1 MVKKKTE
8 KKVTEPKIV
17 DRAGNVR
24 VVDCGVGR
32 YALAMSRQTEHFS
45 DFLNWEGFDWD
56 SDPVSVGGV
65 RTVPWGPRDNMP
77 QQIRDLLEKNNI
89 GPGIIARKLGLIY
102 GQGPELY
109 RTVYNGGEP
118 EREWV
123 EDENVAAWLR
133 TWNYREYTRNA
144 LNEYLHMNGHF
155 TRYVMTK
162 SVRVGKPRIARLDC
176 LPTKDCRLVWPGNA
190 EGYLQNPM
198 MQDVRQVLVGD
209 IARSRAL
216 RLFPIWDGQPD
227 DHEAY
232 VGYHRLGS
240 FGRTLYSICS
250 FHGSLPWLE
259 NANDISDIVR
269 ILNENMIA
277 AAYIVHEPAEYWE
290 RKRIQLMEDHDD
302 WGPGRVNQELEKM
315 REDIT
320 KKLAEV
326 MAGKR
331 NAGKFFTCIDFNDD
345 RGNKQEWKVEPID
358 MNIDKY
364 ISAQQKI
371 SKIADSASTSG
382 FGLAASLSNII
393 IDGKSDSGSQMLY
406 AVKLF
411 FAADTQVAE
420 DIVLEALNNALHL
433 NFPGKRDLQFGF
445 YHKIIQK
452 EDNVSAGERAI
463 NNV

>member
-1 MVKKKTE
+1 MEE
-8 KKVTEPKIV
+8 KSRIV
-17 DRAGNVR
+17 DKAGR
-24 VVDCGVGR
+24 LCVVDCGVGT
-32 YALAMSRQTEHFS
+32 YAIAMSRRTQHFS

-65 RTVPWGPRDNMP
+65 RTVPWGPKDNMP
-77 QQIRDLLEKNNI
+77 TQIRDLLEKNNI
-89 GPGIIARKLGLIY
+89 GPGIIQRKLGLIY
-102 GQGPELY
+102 GQGIQLY
-109 RTVYNGGEP
+109 YTVFRDGEP
-118 EREWV
+118 QRVWV
-123 EDENVAAWLR
+123 EDESVAAWLR
-133 TWNYREYTRNA
+133 TWNYKEYVRQA
-144 LNEYLHMNGHF
+144 LTEYLHMNGHF
-155 TRYVMTK
+155 TKYVMTK
-162 SVRVGKPRIARLDC
+162 GVRIGKPRVARLEA
-176 LPTKDCRLVWPGNA
+176 LPTKDCRLVWPSSS
-190 EGYLQNPM
+190 EGYLAHPM
-198 MQDVRQVLVGD
+198 PQDIRQVLFGD
-209 IARSRAL
+209 IDRSRDL
-216 RLFPIWDGQPD
+216 RLFPMWDAD
-227 DHEAY
+227 DIEHESLI
-232 VGYHRLGS
+232 GYHRLGS
-240 FGRTLYSICS
+240 FGRTLYAICS

-277 AAYIVHEPAEYWE
+277 AAYIVHEPSAYWE
-290 RKRIQLMEDHDD
+290 QRKLQMMEDHPEWSDATI
-302 WGPGRVNQELEKM
+302 NKNLEQL

-326 MAGKR
+326 MAGKK
-331 NAGKFFTCIDFNDD
+331 NAGKFFTVIDFVDD
-345 RGNKQEWKVEPID
+345 RGNKQEWSVEPID

-364 ISAQQKI
+364 IAAQQKI

-420 DIVLEALNNALHL
+420 EIVLEALNNALHV
-433 NFPGKRDLQFGF
+433 NFPGKKRLQFGF

>member
-1 MVKKKTE
+1 MEDVKKGK
-8 KKVTEPKIV
+8 EPKIV
-17 DRAGNVR
+17 DRAGNVC
-24 VVDCGVGR
+24 VVDCGVGT
-32 YALAMSRQTEHFS
+32 YAIAMSRRTERFS
-45 DFLNWEGFDWD
+45 DFLNWDGFDWD

-77 QQIRDLLEKNNI
+77 TQIRDLLEKNNI
-89 GPGIIARKLGLIY
+89 GPGIISRKLGLIY
-102 GQGPELY
+102 GQGVQLY
-109 RTVYNGGEP
+109 RTTFEDGEP
-118 EREWV
+118 QREWV
-123 EDENVAAWLR
+123 EDEEVNSWLR
-133 TWNYREYTRNA
+133 SWNYKEYVRQS

-155 TRYVMTK
+155 TKYVMAK
-162 SVRVGKPRIARLDC
+162 SVRIGKMRVAHLES
-176 LPTKDCRLVWPGNA
+176 LPTKDCRLVWPGDA
-190 EGYLQNPM
+190 DGYLSHPM
-198 MQDVRQVLVGD
+198 PQDIRQVLVGD
-209 IARSRAL
+209 IARNRSL
-216 RLFPIWDGQPD
+216 RIFPIWNPGDVS
-227 DHEAY
+227 HEAF

-259 NANDISDIVR
+259 NANDISEIVR

-277 AAYIVHEPAEYWE
+277 AAYIVHEPSAYWTQ
-290 RKRIQLMEDHDD
+290 RKIQLIEDHQE
-302 WGPGRVNQELEKM
+302 WSLATVNKKLEEL
-315 REDIT
+315 REQIT

-326 MAGKR
+326 MAGKK
-331 NAGKFFTCIDFNDD
+331 NAGKFFTCIDFVDD

-364 ISAQQKI
+364 INAQQKI

-411 FAADTQVAE
+411 FAADTQIAE
-420 DIVLEALNNALHL
+420 EIVLEALNNALHI
-433 NFPGKRDLQFGF
+433 NFPGKNDLQFGF

-452 EDNVSAGERAI
+452 EDNVSAGERAL

>member
-56 SDPVSVGGV
+56 SDPVSIGGV
-65 RTVPWGPRDNMP
+65 QTVPWGPKDNMP

-331 NAGKFFTCIDFNDD
+331 NAGKFFTCIDFTDD

-433 NFPGKRDLQFGF
+433 NFPSKRDLQFGF

>member
-1 MVKKKTE
+1 MAKKKIEKTE
-8 KKVTEPKIV
+8 SKIV

-24 VVDCGVGR
+24 VVDCGVGTIAV
-32 YALAMSRQTEHFS
+32 ALSHRTEHFS

-56 SDPVSVGGV
+56 SDPESVGGV
-65 RTVPWGPRDNMP
+65 RIVPWGPRNNMP

-102 GQGPELY
+102 GQGPQLY
-109 RTVYNGGEP
+109 RTVFTEGEP
-118 EREWV
+118 DREWV
-123 EDENVAAWLR
+123 EDEDVMAWLR
-133 TWNYREYTRNA
+133 TWNYKEYTRTA

-155 TRYVMTK
+155 TRYVMAK

-176 LPTKDCRLVWPGNA
+176 LPTKDCRLVWPGNS

-198 MQDVRQVLVGD
+198 PRDVRQVLVGD

-216 RLFPIWDGQPD
+216 RLFPIWDGDPD

-259 NANDISDIVR
+259 NANDISEIVR
-269 ILNENMIA
+269 ILNSNMIA
-277 AAYIVHEPAEYWE
+277 AAYIVHEPAAYWE
-290 RKRIQLMEDHDD
+290 QKRIQIIEDHPD
-302 WGPGRVNQELEKM
+302 WEIGRQNQELENL
-315 REDIT
+315 REQTT

-326 MAGKR
+326 MAGKK
-331 NAGKFFTCIDFNDD
+331 NAGKFFTCVDFTDD

-433 NFPGKRDLQFGF
+433 NFPKKKDLQFGF